1 MFIGILELVL
11 DSKDVIKSLRER
23 KRKREWNRFLKMLE
37 KYHETE
43 QAKRKEA

>member
-1 MFIGILELVL
+1 MLIEILELVL

-23 KRKREWNRFLKMLE
+23 KRRKRWNRFLKMLD
-37 KYHETE
+37 KYEAE